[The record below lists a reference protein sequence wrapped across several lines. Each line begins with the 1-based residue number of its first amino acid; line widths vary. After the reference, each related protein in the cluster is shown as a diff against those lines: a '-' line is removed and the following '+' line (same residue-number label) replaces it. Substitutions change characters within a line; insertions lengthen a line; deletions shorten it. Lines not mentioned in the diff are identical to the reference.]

1 MNNQVT
7 DEVDKIINQYF
18 DYLTTEYGFLVV
30 SKEFFPEIFGNFI
43 IRLEKGNVR
52 ITISRDRGQ
61 VFIDFFSPRL
71 GEKDKESIL
80 VEQGIPRERF
90 PTKSELWTGYE
101 IEKQSID
108 LKQHLKL
115 ILDYIESK
123 ALN

>member
-1 MNNQVT
+1 MNDQVT

-18 DYLTTEYGFLVV
+18 DYLTTEYGFLVI

-43 IRLEKGNVR
+43 IRLEKSNVR

-61 VFIDFFSPRL
+61 VFIDFFSPQL

-80 VEQGIPRERF
+80 VEQGIHRGRF
-90 PTKSELWTGYE
+90 PTKSGLWTGYE
-101 IEKQSID
+101 IDKQSIG

-115 ILDYIESK
+115 ILEYIEGQ
-123 ALN
+123 